1 MPRVYMRGDY
11 YVVPP
16 NGARIHTC
24 VRTLLSIAGLG
35 GPEAKQRARFS
46 LDFYIFI
53 KFHEM
58 LSNLGFALILGIC
71 FKYFDLQF
79 AKTGSP

>member
-35 GPEAKQRARFS
+35 GPDAKLGVDFLTIQGYAHASIS
-46 LDFYIFI
+46 L
-53 KFHEM
+53 
-58 LSNLGFALILGIC
+58 
-71 FKYFDLQF
+71 
-79 AKTGSP
+79 